1 MTREARATTSRMN
14 SSVEAN
20 FETTRHSSEQA
31 ADAITAL
38 LHDRTEHFVQIV
50 SNGSAFD
57 GDVIEELLVALEGI
71 ARSDS
76 AQVDAETYLRV
87 VTVVA
92 DLASDGL
99 PENEVR
105 RYETP
110 GGTVLQV
117 VTPSSD
123 RLFTGFVLGPFSI
136 PPLGGVQYQNVTVQ
150 VIAWAQ
156 NFFDLPDVSN
166 TMLTINVRKDKETV
180 ELKNLAPPLH
190 FTMDVSERMTRSGT
204 ATFDRSC
211 VFWNTTSAN
220 WSHHGLQV
228 VHTNLTQ
235 VGGHVVLS
243 CADCTF
249 SV

>member
-1 MTREARATTSRMN
+1 MN
-14 SSVEAN
+14 WSVEAN

-50 SNGSAFD
+50 SNVSAFD
-57 GDVIEELLVALEGI
+57 GDVIEELLVVLEGI

-117 VTPSSD
+117 MTPSSD

-136 PPLGGVQYQNVTVQ
+136 PPLVGVQNVTMQ

-156 NFFDLPDVSN
+156 NLFDLPDVSN

-180 ELKNLAPPLH
+180 ELKNLAPALH
-190 FTMDVSERMTRSGT
+190 FTMDVSERMTRSDTG
-204 ATFDRSC
+204 TFDRSC

-228 VHTNLTQ
+228 VRTNLTQ

-243 CADCTF
+243 CEDCTL